1 MRSSI
6 LCALLLI
13 PTAGAFAQQPPT
25 FDIQP
30 ANSKVTFFV
39 KSSVTLEGTFL
50 KWGATMKFTSNKASS
65 GKLEIRI
72 QADSVDTGNGM
83 KNKTLKSDD
92 FFAVD
97 KNPEIS
103 FISTKIT
110 PIDANNFKVDG
121 NFTIRGVSKP
131 ETLSLVVK
139 REGDGTSGTITGTMS
154 FNRKDFGM
162 NKGIPFVKIDD
173 RVDVTVN
180 LKGKRTSGPQ
190 LLPE

>member
-1 MRSSI
+1 MRTCV
-6 LCALLLI
+6 LCSVLLFSA
-13 PTAGAFAQQPPT
+13 AGAFAQQPPT
-25 FDIQP
+25 FDIQTV
-30 ANSKVTFFV
+30 NSKVTFFV
-39 KSSVTLEGTFL
+39 KSSVTLEGTFQ

-72 QADSVDTGNGM
+72 QAESVDTGNGM
-83 KNKTLKSDD
+83 KNKTLKGDD
-92 FFAVD
+92 FFAVE

-103 FISTKIT
+103 FVSTKVT

-139 REGDGTSGTITGTMS
+139 REGDGTTGTVTGTMS